1 MEVDISS
8 WAAYLI
14 GYLIYFHYLYYL
26 ALYLIITNYC
36 SVQVCV
42 VPPKPFELKR
52 MQLNCEFLRC
62 LRFPLDSK
70 TERNNQG

>member
-1 MEVDISS
+1 VEVDISS

-42 VPPKPFELKR
+42 VPPKPF
-52 MQLNCEFLRC
+52 N
-62 LRFPLDSK
+62 
-70 TERNNQG
+70 